1 MQGTTNAKKAVAG
14 SFDPSAYLFGK
25 AEPEADLIRIEPAAF
40 VGVGGGFS
48 VYTGPEL

>member
-1 MQGTTNAKKAVAG
+1 MQGATDPQKAVAG

-25 AEPEADLIRIEPAAF
+25 AEPEAHLIRIEPAAF
-40 VGVGGGFS
+40 VGVGSGFP